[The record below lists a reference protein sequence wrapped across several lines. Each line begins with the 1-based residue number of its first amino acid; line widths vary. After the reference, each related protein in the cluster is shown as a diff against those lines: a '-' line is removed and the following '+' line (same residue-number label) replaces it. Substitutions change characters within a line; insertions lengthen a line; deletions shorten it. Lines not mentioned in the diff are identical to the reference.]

1 MKKKSSRYEL
11 IGPFGESEQNVERFG
26 NNLFSS
32 YLLTTTIERMQL
44 SKSKYQEALDGTD
57 KVEIE
62 RRAIE
67 VEAYEC
73 SLTISY
79 NLFEDDGYVS

>member
-1 MKKKSSRYEL
+1 ME
-11 IGPFGESEQNVERFG
+11 
-26 NNLFSS
+26 
-32 YLLTTTIERMQL
+32 L